1 MALSA
6 RNQLKGVV
14 QTLVKGDV
22 MAEVTVDIGDGK
34 NLVAVITRH
43 SAEALHLKPGDEV
56 TALIKATEV
65 MVAKE

>member
-1 MALSA
+1 MAVSA

-22 MAEVTVDIGDGK
+22 MAEVSVDLGDGK
-34 NLVAVITRH
+34 TIVAVITRQ
-43 SAEALHLKPGDEV
+43 SAETLHLKPGDAV
-56 TALIKATEV
+56 TTIIKATEV